1 MTVVLL
7 AIPPFV
13 SIARRYWPRYP
24 AHTPDRYD
32 GHSVGRTENNLVV
45 MICQC
50 SPFTVSPACTIV
62 SAASAG
68 TDGQQQ
74 ETAQPPHRRVF
85 PVSGPFG
92 SHHQGARNVIPYQP
106 VAGVRCRFISFSLQ
120 RVNKKAGTHK
130 VDTGRY
136 KTAWSDKVVFP
147 GHNASPL
154 SSAREVSVRCVQF
167 RSHDE
172 EIQLPFRR
180 PLTTINDRCNDR
192 YLFYR

>member
-1 MTVVLL
+1 MVTVVFP

-13 SIARRYWPRYP
+13 SIAHRCFLHCPAPVPARYY
-24 AHTPDRYD
+24 
-32 GHSVGRTENNLVV
+32 GHSVGRTEDNLVV
-45 MICQC
+45 MIFQC
-50 SPFTVSPACTIV
+50 SPFTVSPACTIL
-62 SAASAG
+62 SAARAG
-68 TDGQQQ
+68 TDVQQQ
-74 ETAQPPHRRVF
+74 ETEQPPHRRLF
-85 PVSGPFG
+85 PVSGPVG
-92 SHHQGARNVIPYQP
+92 GHHQGARNVIPYQP

-120 RVNKKAGTHK
+120 RVNKKAGTHN

-180 PLTTINDRCNDR
+180 PLTTINDRYSD
-192 YLFYR
+192 